1 MLSIGIITYNRKD
14 LLRKCLLSVFE
25 KIGKIASE
33 IIIVDNNSKDGTQ
46 KMIEKEFKTKVVLI
60 TNKINKGVAGG
71 RNQILKRYKGK
82 YLLLID
88 DDTEIM
94 STNIL
99 KMIDYMK
106 KNKKVGILGCK
117 ILTPE
122 NQVYSS
128 ARKFPRPANILAR
141 KLSALSIFKN
151 TSLLKPYKQ
160 ILPETYF
167 PKRVDF
173 VIGACQLIKRET
185 QEKIG
190 LLDERMKFGFED
202 ADYCARAIKAGF
214 EVVYYPFFAI
224 KHYKG
229 IVSDR
234 TFSKFLLYY
243 VRSYLLFYLKH
254 KDLLK

>member
-46 KMIEKEFKTKVVLI
+46 KMIEKEFKNKVVLI

-99 KMIDYMK
+99 EMIDYME

-117 ILTPE
+117 ILTPD
-122 NQVYSS
+122 NQIYPS
-128 ARKFPRPANILAR
+128 ARRFPRPANVIAK
-141 KLSALSIFKN
+141 KLSFLPLFKN
-151 TSLLKPYKQ
+151 SSLLTLYKQ
-160 ILPETYF
+160 VFSQIKF
-167 PKRVDF
+167 PKKVDF
-173 VIGACQLIKRET
+173 VIGAFQSIRREVT
-185 QEKIG
+185 EKIG

-214 EVVYYPFFAI
+214 EVVYYPFFTI